1 MSTTTAMSLRL
12 PSDTN
17 DALEAVAN
25 ARGTSK
31 TEVIRTALDHYLES
45 LRGDAEF
52 KAELEAAHKRHQ
64 RAMELL
70 A

>member
-1 MSTTTAMSLRL
+1 MTTTAMSLRL
-12 PSDTN
+12 PTGTN
-17 DALEAVAN
+17 DALDAVAH

-31 TEVIRTALDHYLES
+31 TAVIRAAIDQYLAD
-45 LRGDAEF
+45 LRGDAQF
-52 KAELEAAHKRHQ
+52 KAELEAAHQRHQ